1 MLNETYA
8 LGRRN
13 EIIKVQDA
21 QIKQLY
27 KEAAEEVADRAKF
40 FMNRDNISS
49 VLRTQYLSELSEQLR
64 QRMESVDNKTQSII
78 LNGMRNVSSSV
89 VKENAERLL
98 RMGFTNVVA
107 STSYL
112 YVPDDI
118 VRELVSGKLYEGRW
132 SLSRA
137 IWSDNKA
144 KLSEIDSI
152 IAKGVAENKSTYEI
166 AKDLEKYVRPGARK
180 PWDWGKVYPGSRK
193 VIDYCAQRLSRT
205 MVQHAYQESFVRVT
219 KNNPFIDSYQ
229 WLASGGDRMCDL
241 CAERDGKIYSKDE
254 LPLDHPNGMCTF
266 VVVMSK
272 SLEEVGSDLHDWM
285 MGEGDEALNREIDK
299 FANDLTKTK
308 YF

>member
-1 MLNETYA
+1 MPKETYA

-64 QRMESVDNKTQSII
+64 QRMESIDSKTQNII

-98 RMGFTNVVA
+98 RMGFTNVIA

-118 VRELVSGKLYEGRW
+118 VRELVSGKLFRIS
-132 SLSRA
+132 SLA
-137 IWSDNKA
+137 M
-144 KLSEIDSI
+144 LSYNSLVY
-152 IAKGVAENKSTYEI
+152 IAKQGTERAKIKTIERI
-166 AKDLEKYVRPGARK
+166 KDL
-180 PWDWGKVYPGSRK
+180 
-193 VIDYCAQRLSRT
+193 IL
-205 MVQHAYQESFVRVT
+205 
-219 KNNPFIDSYQ
+219 I
-229 WLASGGDRMCDL
+229 L
-241 CAERDGKIYSKDE
+241 
-254 LPLDHPNGMCTF
+254 
-266 VVVMSK
+266 
-272 SLEEVGSDLHDWM
+272 
-285 MGEGDEALNREIDK
+285 
-299 FANDLTKTK
+299 
-308 YF
+308 

>member
-1 MLNETYA
+1 MQNETYA

-64 QRMESVDNKTQSII
+64 QRMESIDNKTQNII

-98 RMGFTNVVA
+98 RMGFTNVIA

-118 VRELVSGKLYEGRW
+118 VRELVSGQLYEGRW

-144 KLSEIDSI
+144 KLSEMDSI

-166 AKDLEKYVRPGARK
+166 AKDLEKYVNPVARK
-180 PWDWGKVYPGSRK
+180 PWDWGKVYPGSRR

>member
-1 MLNETYA
+1 MPNETYA

-40 FMNRDNISS
+40 FMNRGNISS

-64 QRMESVDNKTQSII
+64 QRMESVDNKTQNII

-166 AKDLEKYVRPGARK
+166 AKDLEKYVNPVARK

-272 SLEEVGSDLHDWM
+272 SLEEVGRDLHDWM

>member
-1 MLNETYA
+1 MPKETYA

-64 QRMESVDNKTQSII
+64 QRMESIDNKTQNII

-98 RMGFTNVVA
+98 RMGFTNVIA

-166 AKDLEKYVRPGARK
+166 ANDLEKYVNPVARK

>member
-1 MLNETYA
+1 MPKETYA

-64 QRMESVDNKTQSII
+64 QRMESIDNKTQNII

>member
-1 MLNETYA
+1 MPKETYA

-64 QRMESVDNKTQSII
+64 QRMESIDNKTQNII
-78 LNGMRNVSSSV
+78 LNVMRNVSSSV

-166 AKDLEKYVRPGARK
+166 ANDLEKYVNPVARK
-180 PWDWGKVYPGSRK
+180 SWDWGKVYPGSRK

>member
-1 MLNETYA
+1 MPKETYA

-64 QRMESVDNKTQSII
+64 RRMESVDNKTQNII

-180 PWDWGKVYPGSRK
+180 PWDWGKVYPGSRQ

>member
-1 MLNETYA
+1 MPKETYA

-64 QRMESVDNKTQSII
+64 QRMESIDNKTQNII

-98 RMGFTNVVA
+98 RMGFTNVIA

-118 VRELVSGKLYEGRW
+118 VRELVSGKLYDGRW

-166 AKDLEKYVRPGARK
+166 AKDLEKYVNPAARK
-180 PWDWGKVYPGSRK
+180 PWDWGKVYPGSRR

>member
-1 MLNETYA
+1 MLKETYA

-64 QRMESVDNKTQSII
+64 QRMESVDNKTQNII

-166 AKDLEKYVRPGARK
+166 AKDLEKYVNPESRK

>member
-1 MLNETYA
+1 MLKETYA

-64 QRMESVDNKTQSII
+64 QRMESIDNKTQNII

-166 AKDLEKYVRPGARK
+166 AKDLEKYVNPESRK